1 MKINQQFFD
10 KIDHKIII
18 LFSFILFSSLSF
30 IYLNSF
36 DDYYDDWNFFFTV
49 DANITDEENWQRHYH
64 GDRGDGG
71 ILKEAYPWVFT
82 YITKYLLKII
92 GYNVENTH
100 YILLF
105 FSILSIIIFYNLSDL
120 ITKNIK
126 FKIIVLV
133 LFSLN
138 LFLIRELNS
147 FRPHSPTLFLS
158 LLSSFYYI
166 KFFVLK
172 LKEKKN
178 LIIYFLSTISM
189 LTLWP
194 QSVAIFAGQIV
205 FAIIFLNL
213 KIIFLLSLIFF
224 CYIFLN
230 LDYLIYLS
238 GGVGTGDFGY
248 TPLELKF
255 FTNYFFRTFFGSI
268 IFGAFML
275 ILFSFFLIK
284 KIMSLNIRFNLKF
297 FIKSR
302 ETELT
307 PVNYLLVVIL
317 SIYSVG
323 ITYSLLKT
331 SIMAPKYFIPL
342 LPLIILWIGYYLY
355 LTKNNFLFFCTIFL
369 AFINCVIFW
378 KDVPIDRPPMR
389 EALKIIYNE
398 DKNIKQIFTTERPI
412 FNHFLSNY
420 RFTQKNNFII
430 KELKKFSEKN
440 IKGNFAILCLNNPRF
455 AVGDLNLEDDE
466 KCIESYKRNNFILIK
481 TTKIDD
487 FMIHFIKYNKQLK

>member
-1 MKINQQFFD
+1 MKINQKFLY

-18 LFSFILFSSLSF
+18 LFFFILFSSLSYL
-30 IYLNSF
+30 YLNSF

-49 DANITDEENWQRHYH
+49 DATISDEENWQRHYY
-64 GDRGDGG
+64 GDRGDGA

-92 GYNVENTH
+92 GYSVENTH
-100 YILLF
+100 YFLLV
-105 FSILSIIIFYNLSDL
+105 FSILSIIIFYNLSSL
-120 ITKNIK
+120 IKDNIK
-126 FKIIVLV
+126 FKIIVLT

-147 FRPHSPTLFLS
+147 FRPHSLTLFLS
-158 LLSSFYYI
+158 LVSSFYYI

-172 LKEKKN
+172 SEEKKN
-178 LIIYFLSTISM
+178 LIIYFLSTLLM

-194 QSVAIFAGQIV
+194 QSVAIFIGQTI
-205 FAIIFLNL
+205 FAMIFLDL
-213 KIIFLLSLIFF
+213 KKIFLISLTFF

-238 GGVGTGDFGY
+238 GGVGTGEFGY

-284 KIMSLNIRFNLKF
+284 KIMSLNIRLNFKF
-297 FIKSR
+297 FKEFR
-302 ETELT
+302 KTELT
-307 PVNYLLVVIL
+307 PVNYLLVLIL

-323 ITYSLLKT
+323 ITYSLLRT

-342 LPLIILWIGYYLY
+342 LPLIILWIGYYLH
-355 LTKNNFLFFCTIFL
+355 LTKNNYLFFCTIFL
-369 AFINCVIFW
+369 AFINCIIFW

-389 EALKIIYNE
+389 EALKTIYDE
-398 DKNIKQIFTTERPI
+398 DQSIKQVFTTERPA
-412 FNHFLSNY
+412 FNNFLSNY
-420 RFTQKNNFII
+420 RFAQKNGFVINN
-430 KELKKFSEKN
+430 LNKFSEKN
-440 IKGNFAILCLNNPRF
+440 IQENFAILCLNNPRF
-455 AVGDLNLEDDE
+455 AVGNLNLEDDKE
-466 KCIESYKRNNFILIK
+466 CIESYKKNNFILIK

-487 FMIHFIKYNKQLK
+487 FMIHFIEYNKQIK

>member
-1 MKINQQFFD
+1 MKINHKFLD
-10 KIDHKIII
+10 KIDHKIVI
-18 LFSFILFSSLSF
+18 LFFFILFSSLSYL
-30 IYLNSF
+30 YLNSF

-49 DANITDEENWQRHYH
+49 DATVSDEENWQRHYY
-64 GDRGDGG
+64 GDRGDGA

-92 GYNVENTH
+92 GYSVENTH
-100 YILLF
+100 YFLLV
-105 FSILSIIIFYNLSDL
+105 FSILSIIIFYKLSSL
-120 ITKNIK
+120 IKDNIK
-126 FKIIVLV
+126 FKIIVLT

-147 FRPHSPTLFLS
+147 FRPHSLTLFLS
-158 LLSSFYYI
+158 LVSSFYYI
-166 KFFVLK
+166 KLFVLK
-172 LKEKKN
+172 SKEKKN
-178 LIIYFLSTISM
+178 LIIYFLSTLLM

-194 QSVAIFAGQIV
+194 QSVAIFIGQII
-205 FAIIFLNL
+205 FAMIFLNL
-213 KIIFLLSLIFF
+213 KKIFLISFIFF

-238 GGVGTGDFGY
+238 GGVGTGEFGY

-284 KIMSLNIRFNLKF
+284 KIMSLNVRLNFK
-297 FIKSR
+297 FIKEIR
-302 ETELT
+302 KKELT

-317 SIYSVG
+317 SIYLVG
-323 ITYSLLKT
+323 ITYSLLRT

-342 LPLIILWIGYYLY
+342 LPLIILWIGYYLH
-355 LTKNNFLFFCTIFL
+355 LTKNNNLFFCTIFL
-369 AFINCVIFW
+369 AFINCIIFW
-378 KDVPIDRPPMR
+378 KDIPIDRPPMR
-389 EALKIIYNE
+389 EALKTIYDE
-398 DKNIKQIFTTERPI
+398 DKNIKQVFTTERPA
-412 FNHFLSNY
+412 FNNFLSNY
-420 RFTQKNNFII
+420 RFAQKNGFVINN
-430 KELKKFSEKN
+430 LNKFSEKN
-440 IKGNFAILCLNNPRF
+440 IQKNFAILCLNNPRF
-455 AVGDLNLEDDE
+455 AVGNLNLEDDE
-466 KCIESYKRNNFILIK
+466 KCIESYKKNNFILIK

>member
-1 MKINQQFFD
+1 MKINKQFLD

-18 LFSFILFSSLSF
+18 LFFFILFSSLSYL
-30 IYLNSF
+30 YLNLF

-49 DANITDEENWQRHYH
+49 DANITDEQNWQRHYH
-64 GDRGDGG
+64 GDRGDGS

-92 GYNVENTH
+92 GYSVENTH
-100 YILLF
+100 YFLLF
-105 FSILSIIIFYNLSDL
+105 FSILSIITFYNLSCL

-147 FRPHSPTLFLS
+147 FRPHSLTLFLS
-158 LLSSFYYI
+158 LVSSFYYV

-178 LIIYFLSTISM
+178 LIIYFLSTFSM

-194 QSVAIFAGQIV
+194 QSVAIFVGQIV
-205 FAIIFLNL
+205 FAIIFLNF
-213 KIIFLLSLIFF
+213 KKIFLISLIFF

-238 GGVGTGDFGY
+238 GGVGTGEFGY
-248 TPLELKF
+248 TQLELKF

-284 KIMSLNIRFNLKF
+284 KIISLNIRFNLKF
-297 FIKSR
+297 LKEFRII
-302 ETELT
+302 ELT
-307 PVNYLLVVIL
+307 PVNYFLVVIL

-323 ITYSLLKT
+323 ITYSLLRT

-355 LTKNNFLFFCTIFL
+355 LTKNNYLFFCTIFL
-369 AFINCVIFW
+369 AFINCIIFW
-378 KDVPIDRPPMR
+378 KDIPIDRPPMR
-389 EALKIIYNE
+389 DALRVIYNE
-398 DKNIKQIFTTERPI
+398 DKSIKQIFTTETTV

-420 RFTQKNNFII
+420 KFAQKNNFII
-430 KELKKFSEKN
+430 KDLNKFSEKN
-440 IKGNFAILCLNNPRF
+440 IKEKFVILCLNNPRF
-455 AVGDLNLEDDE
+455 AVGHLNLNKDSK
-466 KCIESYKRNNFILIK
+466 KCTESYKKNNFILIK

-487 FMIHFIKYNKQLK
+487 FMIHFIEYNK

>member
-1 MKINQQFFD
+1 MKINQQFID
-10 KIDHKIII
+10 KIDHKIIV
-18 LFSFILFSSLSF
+18 LFFFILFSSLSF
-30 IYLNSF
+30 LYLNSF
-36 DDYYDDWNFFFTV
+36 DDYYDDWNFFYTV
-49 DANITDEENWQRHYH
+49 DANITNEENWQRHYH
-64 GDRGDGG
+64 GDRGDG

-82 YITKYLLKII
+82 YFTKYILKVI
-92 GYNVENTH
+92 GYSVENTH
-100 YILLF
+100 YFLLF
-105 FSILSIIIFYNLSDL
+105 FSILSIITFYNLSSL
-120 ITKNIK
+120 ITENIK

-158 LLSSFYYI
+158 LVSSFYYI
-166 KFFVLK
+166 KIFVLQ

-178 LIIYFLSTISM
+178 FVIYFLSTLSM

-194 QSVAIFAGQIV
+194 QSVAFFAGQII
-205 FAIIFLNL
+205 FAMIFLNL
-213 KIIFLLSLIFF
+213 KKIFLILLIFF

-238 GGVGTGDFGY
+238 GGVGTGEFGY

-255 FTNYFFRTFFGSI
+255 FINYFFRTFFGSI

-284 KIMSLNIRFNLKF
+284 KVMSLNIRFNLKF
-297 FIKSR
+297 LKKFRKI
-302 ETELT
+302 ELT

-317 SIYSVG
+317 TIYSVG
-323 ITYSLLKT
+323 VTYSLLRT

-342 LPLIILWIGYYLY
+342 LPLIILWMSYYLC
-355 LTKNNFLFFCTIFL
+355 LTKNNYLFFCTIFL
-369 AFINCVIFW
+369 AFMNCIIFW

-389 EALKIIYNE
+389 EALKVIYNE
-398 DKNIKQIFTTERPI
+398 NKSIKKIFTTERVG

-420 RFTQKNNFII
+420 KFAQKQNFII
-430 KELKKFSEKN
+430 KKLNEFSEKN
-440 IKGNFAILCLNNPRF
+440 VKENFAILCLNNPRF
-455 AVGDLNLEDDE
+455 RVGHLNLVKDDK

-487 FMIHFIKYNKQLK
+487 FIIHFVEYNKQ

>member
-1 MKINQQFFD
+1 MKIDQQLLD

-18 LFSFILFSSLSF
+18 LFFFILFSSLSYL
-30 IYLNSF
+30 YLNSF

-64 GDRGDGG
+64 GDRGDGS

-92 GYNVENTH
+92 GYSVENTH
-100 YILLF
+100 YFLLF
-105 FSILSIIIFYNLSDL
+105 FSILSIITFYNLSSL
-120 ITKNIK
+120 VKNTIR
-126 FKIIVLV
+126 FKIIVLI

-147 FRPHSPTLFLS
+147 FRPHSPTLFFS
-158 LLSSFYYI
+158 LLSSFFYI

-178 LIIYFLSTISM
+178 LVIYLLSTFAM

-194 QSVAIFAGQIV
+194 QSVAIFVGQII
-205 FAIIFLNL
+205 FAIIFLDL
-213 KIIFLLSLIFF
+213 KKIILISLVFF
-224 CYIFLN
+224 CYIFFN
-230 LDYLIYLS
+230 FDYLIYLS
-238 GGVGTGDFGY
+238 GGVGTGEFGY

-255 FTNYFFRTFFGSI
+255 FINYFFRTFFGSI

-284 KIMSLNIRFNLKF
+284 KFMSLNIRFNLKF
-297 FIKSR
+297 IKEFR
-302 ETELT
+302 KIEKT
-307 PVNYLLVVIL
+307 PINYLLVLIL

-323 ITYSLLKT
+323 ITYSLLRT

-342 LPLIILWIGYYLY
+342 LPLIIIWIGYYVY
-355 LTKNNFLFFCTIFL
+355 LANNRYLFFCTIFF
-369 AFINCVIFW
+369 AFMNCIIFW
-378 KDVPIDRPPMR
+378 KDIPIDRPPMR
-389 EALKIIYNE
+389 EALKIIYDE
-398 DKNIKQIFTTERPI
+398 DKSIKQIFTTESPA

-420 RFTQKNNFII
+420 RFTQKNNFNINN
-430 KELKKFSEKN
+430 LNKFSDKN
-440 IKGNFAILCLNNPRF
+440 IQQNFAILCLNNPRF
-455 AVGDLNLEDDE
+455 AVGRSNFEDE
-466 KCIESYKRNNFILIK
+466 KICVESYKKNNFILIK
-481 TTKIDD
+481 TIKIDD
-487 FMIHFIKYNKQLK
+487 FIIHFIEYNK